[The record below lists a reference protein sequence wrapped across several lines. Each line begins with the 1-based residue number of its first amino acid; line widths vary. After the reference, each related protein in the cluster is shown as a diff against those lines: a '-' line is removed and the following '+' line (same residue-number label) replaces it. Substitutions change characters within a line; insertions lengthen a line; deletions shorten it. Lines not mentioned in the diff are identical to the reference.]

1 MQDTTIGLAPK
12 PVGGQATDDRPG
24 LFGWYHELGGR
35 ERKTFWACFGGWS
48 LDSMDVNLYSF
59 VIPTLIGLWGMTR
72 GDAGMLATAAL
83 LSSALGGWVTGIL
96 ADRIGRV
103 RALQFTILWF
113 AVFTAASALTNNYWQ
128 LMGVR
133 VLQGFG
139 FGGEWAAGA
148 LLIGEIIRDKHR
160 GKGNGVVHS
169 GWAIGWGAA
178 ALLYT
183 ALFSLAPPEIAWRL
197 LFAFGLLPAMLV
209 FFLRRLIEEPP
220 VFVEMQKRYA
230 EGGLRRRSSLEIFGP
245 GMLRTTILASLLAI
259 GAQGGFYAIMIWLP
273 TYLKTARHLSVL
285 NTGGYLMVVI
295 VASFIG
301 YVTSAYITD
310 VIGRKRTF
318 YIFSVFSV
326 FTVLAYTFLPISD
339 TAMLFLGFP
348 LGFFASGIYSPIGA
362 FLNELYP
369 TAIRGSG
376 VGFCFNFG
384 RAIGALFPALVGALS
399 AVIPLGEAIGAF
411 AIGAYGLIVIAAL
424 LLPETVGTSLRGA
437 KAAPRKM

>member
-1 MQDTTIGLAPK
+1 MQDTTLGTPPNAGGHALDEHTGL
-12 PVGGQATDDRPG
+12 
-24 LFGWYHELGGR
+24 LGWYHELGR
-35 ERKTFWACFGGWS
+35 KERRTFWACFGGWS

-103 RALQFTILWF
+103 RALQITILWF
-113 AVFTAASALTNNYWQ
+113 AVFTAASALTNSYWQ
-128 LMGVR
+128 LLGVR

-160 GKGNGVVHS
+160 GKGTGVVHS
-169 GWAIGWGAA
+169 GWAVGWGAS

-183 ALFSLAPPEIAWRL
+183 GIFSLAPADVAWRM
-197 LFAFGLLPAMLV
+197 LFAFGLLPALLV
-209 FFLRRLIEEPP
+209 FFLRRLVEEPP
-220 VFVEMQKRYA
+220 VFVALQQRYA
-230 EGGLRRRSSLEIFGP
+230 EGGLRRKSSLEIFSP
-245 GMLRTTILASLLAI
+245 GMLRVTVLASLLAI
-259 GAQGGFYAIMIWLP
+259 GAQGGFYAVMTWLP
-273 TYLKTARHLSVL
+273 TYLKTVRHLSVL

-301 YVTSAYITD
+301 YVTSAYVTD
-310 VIGRKRTF
+310 AIGRKRTF
-318 YIFSVFSV
+318 YVFSV
-326 FTVLAYTFLPISD
+326 LSVLTVLVYTFVPISD

-369 TAIRGSG
+369 TPIRGSG

-384 RAIGALFPALVGALS
+384 RAVGALFPALVGSLS

-424 LLPETVGTSLRGA
+424 LLPETVGRSLHADGA
-437 KAAPRKM
+437 

>member
-1 MQDTTIGLAPK
+1 MQDTTLGRAPTPPTVGATGTEAGGL
-12 PVGGQATDDRPG
+12 
-24 LFGWYHELGGR
+24 LGWYHELGSR

-48 LDSMDVNLYSF
+48 LDAMDVNLYSF

-83 LSSALGGWVTGIL
+83 LSSALGGWVTGVL

-103 RALQFTILWF
+103 RALQITILWF
-113 AVFTAASALTNNYWQ
+113 AVFTAASALTNSYWQ
-128 LMGVR
+128 LLGVR

-169 GWAIGWGAA
+169 GWAVGWGAA

-183 ALFSLAPPEIAWRL
+183 VIFSLAPKEIAWRL
-197 LFAFGLLPAMLV
+197 LFAFGLLPALLV

-220 VFVEMQKRYA
+220 VFLEMQKRYA
-230 EGGLRRRSSLEIFGP
+230 QGHVQRASSLAIFAP
-245 GMLRTTILASLLAI
+245 GTLRITLLASLLAI
-259 GAQGGFYAIMIWLP
+259 GAQGGFYAVMVWLP
-273 TYLKTARHLSVL
+273 TYLKTVRNLSVL

-310 VIGRKRTF
+310 SIGRKKTF
-318 YIFSVFSV
+318 YLFSVFSV
-326 FTVLAYTFLPISD
+326 LTVLVYTFVPISN

-384 RAIGALFPALVGALS
+384 RAVGALFPALVGSLS
-399 AVIPLGEAIGAF
+399 AVIPLGQAIGAF
-411 AIGAYGLIVIAAL
+411 AVGAYGLIVIAAL
-424 LLPETVGTSLRGA
+424 LLPETVGRSLQA
-437 KAAPRKM
+437 DAVP